1 VATAALL
8 LVSPLLLLIPSVVL
22 DANWQELTDIGQSY
36 TGVAALLSAAALVG
50 VVISIRFQAEQ
61 SQLLRRQ
68 VARDMQ
74 FGLLRLAMADPHY
87 ASVFHTDSVPSIQ
100 GHEDYRKAVFRTQWI
115 RYLEFAFFSG
125 ELSEAEIQLGLED
138 EFFANVDNRLWWS
151 EVRQYWTARASEK
164 PTLHKRYIDILDQ
177 ACSNRA
183 IPSEGESE
191 VNDSAPAGP

>member
-74 FGLLRLAMADPHY
+74 FGLLRLAMADPLY
-87 ASVFHTDSVPSIQ
+87 ASVFQAAPSVQ
-100 GHEDYRKAVFRTQWI
+100 GHDDHRKILFRTQWM

-125 ELSEAEIQLGLED
+125 ELSEAELQLNLEGD
-138 EFFANVDNRLWWS
+138 FFANADNRLWWT
-151 EVRQYWTARASEK
+151 EVRQYWAARAGEK
-164 PTLHKRYIDILDQ
+164 PTLHRRFIGKLDQ
-177 ACSNRA
+177 AYSNCA
-183 IPSEGESE
+183 IPADGESG
-191 VNDSAPAGP
+191 N